1 MAHQALTNEQ
11 EQEYNRAVKVSQY
24 FAVNQTKVD
33 AFLPLKNR
41 VLKLNTNISE
51 LITIAQG
58 KLPITSGIT
67 KSKATLKKA
76 VGTYYEQVCGVSR
89 AFCIEK
95 SMIELADNLNFTE
108 RKILGLLDGDVK
120 STIAQINT
128 LIADNLLPNPDF
140 ADYGIT
146 PAILT
151 AGAAKAQEFTD
162 SIGVVG
168 AVDAGKS
175 AAGTAV
181 IAKIHDLMQDS
192 DLLELLMRNFI
203 TSDVDFYNGFIAANV
218 VDDIGVHHTGIEGTI
233 ETADETPIKGAL
245 FTCVELGK
253 SKTSDI
259 VGHYAAIKMKPG
271 TYTFTVT
278 HPLYHSQSVVIKIKK
293 GKIITKDWTM
303 IPL

>member
-1 MAHQALTNEQ
+1 MN
-11 EQEYNRAVKVSQY
+11 
-24 FAVNQTKVD
+24 
-33 AFLPLKNR
+33 
-41 VLKLNTNISE
+41 
-51 LITIAQG
+51 
-58 KLPITSGIT
+58 
-67 KSKATLKKA
+67 
-76 VGTYYEQVCGVSR
+76 
-89 AFCIEK
+89 
-95 SMIELADNLNFTE
+95 ELADNLNFTE
-108 RKILGLLDGDVK
+108 PKIVALLDGDVK
-120 STIAQINT
+120 TTIAQINT
-128 LIADNLLPNPDF
+128 LITDNLLPNPDF

-168 AVDAGKS
+168 AIDAGKS

-181 IAKIHDLMQDS
+181 IAKIHDLMEDS
-192 DLLELLMRNFI
+192 DILELLMRNFI
-203 TSDVDFYNGFIAANV
+203 TSDPDFYNGFLAANV

-233 ETADETPIKGAL
+233 ETADDTPIKGAL

-278 HPLYHSQSVVIKIKK
+278 HPLYHSKSEVIKIKK
-293 GKIITKDWTM
+293 AKIITKDWTM